1 MKHNQYIVQPLFF
14 PLCFLLF
21 WLPAWCCTFRHLNQW
36 MSEFI
41 NHAPLWWEDFSV
53 NAYLSGGE
61 EGSKGNAPPLGI
73 TRKGN
78 AALLYWTTSRSS
90 HTTLLPSYG
99 GSLLR
104 HHNSSSSSH
113 HILIDWRETSAS
125 ASASKK
131 EGQTHRGRRK
141 QSINVVINV
150 KFY

>member
-90 HTTLLPSYG
+90 HTTLLPSYR

-104 HHNSSSSSH
+104 HHNSSSSPPSQP
-113 HILIDWRETSAS
+113 DWLAWNKRKRKRKQKGRPNTSW
-125 ASASKK
+125 KK
-131 EGQTHRGRRK
+131 EAKYQRG
-141 QSINVVINV
+141 N
-150 KFY
+150 